1 MSKNLFKSRPF
12 LLFILDNN
20 HTLNRHIFIN
30 AKDYQL
36 RSIAEVFFNVFRIP
50 LSREKK
56 KKFQENIK
64 LLRNFIQN
72 KERRRAIIVKNYSLF
87 SDLLFLIRKFIK
99 VLLKNE

>member
-1 MSKNLFKSRPF
+1 M
-12 LLFILDNN
+12 FILDNN

-56 KKFQENIK
+56 EKIPGKYKTAEK
-64 LLRNFIQN
+64 LYT
-72 KERRRAIIVKNYSLF
+72 K
-87 SDLLFLIRKFIK
+87 
-99 VLLKNE
+99 